1 MHYLCRTKNIDTI
14 YIMDILLVILAL
26 LCAIIGV
33 IGAVLPGLPGTPI
46 SFVALLLLIFCNGND
61 LTTTALIVNGVLAV
75 VITLL
80 DYVAPVWFAKKS
92 GGSKYGTWGTTIGL
106 IVGLFLGL
114 PGVLLGPFLGAYI
127 GELIA
132 KTPSDKA
139 LKVAAMSFVA
149 FMLTTGIKTVYGIY
163 ILVVTVSNSWDILF
177 K

>member
-1 MHYLCRTKNIDTI
+1 MHYLCRTKNIDTT
-14 YIMDILLVILAL
+14 YIMDTLLVILAL
-26 LCAIIGV
+26 LFAVIGV
-33 IGAVLPGLPGTPI
+33 VGAVLPGLPGTPI

-106 IVGLFLGL
+106 IIGLFLGL
-114 PGVLLGPFLGAYI
+114 PGILLGPFLGAYM

-139 LKVAAMSFVA
+139 FKVAAMSFVA
-149 FMLTTGIKTVYGIY
+149 FMLTTGIKAVYGIY
-163 ILVVTVSNSWDILF
+163 ALVVTVSNSWEILF
-177 K
+177 

>member
-1 MHYLCRTKNIDTI
+1 MGLIIRW
-14 YIMDILLVILAL
+14 ILLKWPLRWLPL
-26 LCAIIGV
+26 LLSKMV
-33 IGAVLPGLPGTPI
+33 SRRQNLLFWNP
-46 SFVALLLLIFCNGND
+46 LLLLIFCNGND

-114 PGVLLGPFLGAYI
+114 PGILLGPFLGAYI

-139 LKVAAMSFVA
+139 FKVAAMSFVA
-149 FMLTTGIKTVYGIY
+149 FMLTTGIKAVYGIY
-163 ILVVTVSNSWDILF
+163 VLVVTVSNSWDILF